1 MFFLFVSLFVFPCIV
16 CVLYLCGKVTI
27 YLRNDKGN
35 GENFFEGGGSR
46 EMLNDRLYPI
56 NHVSKSQYLKISKSQ
71 NGFIE
76 NGQLLDYSFNIII
89 IYIYY
94 NNIT

>member
-1 MFFLFVSLFVFPCIV
+1 MAIYHCVVIH
-16 CVLYLCGKVTI
+16 CVLELGLLAAKLRYICETAKGMGKF
-27 YLRNDKGN
+27 
-35 GENFFEGGGSR
+35 FFEGGGSR

-56 NHVSKSQYLKISKSQ
+56 NHVSKSQNLKISKSQ

>member
-1 MFFLFVSLFVFPCIV
+1 MRQSYDI
-16 CVLYLCGKVTI
+16 
-27 YLRNDKGN
+27 LRNDKGN

-56 NHVSKSQYLKISKSQ
+56 NHVSKISNSQILKFS
-71 NGFIE
+71 NWFYW

>member
-1 MFFLFVSLFVFPCIV
+1 MFWSWG
-16 CVLYLCGKVTI
+16 YGGKVTI
-27 YLRNDKGN
+27 YLRYDKGN

-56 NHVSKSQYLKISKSQ
+56 NHVSKSQNLKISKSQ

-89 IYIYY
+89 IYIY
-94 NNIT
+94 IIIILRRRMML